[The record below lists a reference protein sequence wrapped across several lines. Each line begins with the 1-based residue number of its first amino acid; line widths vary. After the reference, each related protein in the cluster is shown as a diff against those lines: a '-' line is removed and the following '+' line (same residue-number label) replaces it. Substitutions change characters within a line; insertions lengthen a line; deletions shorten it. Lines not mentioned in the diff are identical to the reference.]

1 MTARV
6 DPLVVREA
14 GRWLARL
21 GSEDVT
27 EADHQACDRWRRA
40 DPHHEWVWQQMTAL
54 QNAFLS
60 LPSHASRSDLL
71 ERRGTLSRRQLL
83 GWGAV
88 TLLSGA
94 LGYGGVR
101 SGVWQRQWADYASGV
116 GETRVVV
123 LADGT
128 RLVLN
133 TDSAVDVRFNETTRD
148 LLLRRGEVL
157 ITTGAS
163 EARPFRV
170 HAGSG
175 VIRPLGTRFSV
186 RLMGRATHVGV
197 FEGLVEWRQS
207 GADPVVLPAGRQ
219 ATFAADGIAPVSTL
233 PAGAAEWE
241 HGRLI
246 AERMTV
252 AGFSAELARYRH
264 GLVDCEPEVAA
275 LRVTGVF
282 PLTDTDQAL
291 AALARA
297 LPVKV
302 TYYTPF
308 WVRIEK
314 KH

>member
-1 MTARV
+1 MTNGV
-6 DPLVVREA
+6 DPMVVREA

-27 EADHQACDRWRRA
+27 EADHQACQRWRRA
-40 DPHHEWVWQQMTAL
+40 DPHHEWVWQQMAAL
-54 QNAFLS
+54 QNAFQS

-71 ERRGTLSRRQLL
+71 ERRGALSRRQLL
-83 GWGAV
+83 GWGGV

-101 SGVWQRQWADYASGV
+101 SGVWQRQWADYAAGV
-116 GETRVVV
+116 GETRAVA
-123 LADGT
+123 LSDGT

-133 TDSAVDVRFNETTRD
+133 TDTAVDVRFDETAREI
-148 LLLRRGEVL
+148 LLRRGEILV
-157 ITTGAS
+157 TTGAR
-163 EARPFRV
+163 EARPLRV
-170 HAGSG
+170 RSGGG
-175 VIRPLGTRFSV
+175 VIRPVGTRFFV
-186 RLMGRATHVGV
+186 RLMDRATQIGV
-197 FEGLVEWRQS
+197 FEGAVEWRQGGGS
-207 GADPVVLPAGRQ
+207 PVSLAAGRQ
-219 ATFAADGIAPVSTL
+219 ATFGAGGIPPVSAL
-233 PAGAAEWE
+233 SVNAAEWE
-241 HGRLI
+241 NGRLI

-252 AGFSAELARYRH
+252 SRFVEELARYRY
-264 GLVDCEPEVAA
+264 GLVDCEPGVAA